1 MIFVNIIFWWLVIV
15 FFYILFFQ
23 KEEKQITYKQ
33 VVRNKQGKRILVR
46 KIPFRW

>member
-23 KEEKQITYKQ
+23 KEKPIKYKQI
-33 VVRNKQGKRILVR
+33 VRNKQGKKILIR
-46 KIPFRW
+46 KIPLRW